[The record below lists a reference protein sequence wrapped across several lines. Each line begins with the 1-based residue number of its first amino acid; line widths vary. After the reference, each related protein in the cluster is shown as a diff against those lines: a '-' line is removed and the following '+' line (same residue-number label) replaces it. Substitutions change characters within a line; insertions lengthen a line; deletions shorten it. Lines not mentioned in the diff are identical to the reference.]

1 MGVQSA
7 IPHTLR
13 EHVDTVLLKYIC
25 LACYSHFLVLHC
37 KEIACVKEERL
48 LKDLAASRGLQ
59 FAEKDF
65 GGFVKVKPH
74 PTFTFRVWWEGP
86 TGVRADQCD
95 DLPGFPVANE
105 KLCIISVL

>member
-13 EHVDTVLLKYIC
+13 ELVDTVLLKYIC

-37 KEIACVKEERL
+37 KEIAWVKEERL
-48 LKDLAASRGLQ
+48 LKDLATSGGLQ

-65 GGFVKVKPH
+65 ERVCKGKTPPHIHFSGLVGGAN
-74 PTFTFRVWWEGP
+74 W
-86 TGVRADQCD
+86 RA
-95 DLPGFPVANE
+95 
-105 KLCIISVL
+105 S